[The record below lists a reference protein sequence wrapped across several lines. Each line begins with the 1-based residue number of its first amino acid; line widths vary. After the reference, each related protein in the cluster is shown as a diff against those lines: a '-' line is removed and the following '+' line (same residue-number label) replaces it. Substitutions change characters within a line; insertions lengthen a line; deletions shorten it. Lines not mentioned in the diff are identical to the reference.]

1 MHPEGERIYAAS
13 ANGGVWYSGDGAATW
28 QSLGGFAATNVG
40 EITRPAHRHA
50 CGAIL
55 VDWGTTAAGDSVYV
69 GTGETSHQYTAQPG
83 SSLGGVGI
91 LVSHNPVG
99 STLTDPWTREAPNLL
114 GKGVNRIVMEP
125 GGAAIVA
132 ATSTGL
138 RSRPVPAD
146 PEADWE
152 LVAGDPFD
160 GLETMVSDVLWTE
173 GGGTRPARLWV
184 WVQGGPKA
192 GLWVRAD
199 GEDDFERIDTPG
211 FAKKRGVLA
220 AATPPDTVY
229 VLNDRH
235 HKDAAQAQLP
245 AMFRVSAAGNAT
257 PTASRVSVVP
267 DVLGRQGF
275 YDMAIAVDPS
285 DTTRVVIAGSTF
297 DTTTPGGTAVSGRRR
312 HPRR

>member
-1 MHPEGERIYAAS
+1 
-13 ANGGVWYSGDGAATW
+13 
-28 QSLGGFAATNVG
+28 
-40 EITRPAHRHA
+40 
-50 CGAIL
+50 
-55 VDWGTTAAGDSVYV
+55 
-69 GTGETSHQYTAQPG
+69 
-83 SSLGGVGI
+83 
-91 LVSHNPVG
+91 
-99 STLTDPWTREAPNLL
+99 
-114 GKGVNRIVMEP
+114 
-125 GGAAIVA
+125 
-132 ATSTGL
+132 
-138 RSRPVPAD
+138 
-146 PEADWE
+146 
-152 LVAGDPFD
+152 
-160 GLETMVSDVLWTE
+160 MVSDVLWTE

-199 GEDDFERIDTPG
+199 GEDDFKRIDTPG

-285 DTTRVVIAGSTF
+285 DATRVVIAGSTF
-297 DTTTPGGTAVSGRRR
+297 DTTTPGGTAVSGDGGILAGEVGTTGTGLLMFGPTTSPDMIGIGVHADVHDLAFSNDGNRLWTSCDGGVYRSDDPAAIAGFRAVQRRAVDHRVQLRRVAPDVRGLRRDRPAGQRDHRAGVHGRVAPHGRRR
-312 HPRR
+312 RRRRRLRPVAAGPLRPPVPQRQLGGRPTAAPTTRR